1 MIRLRFPNGS
11 VVEYRL
17 ADQISLYD
25 THIRLLKKSDDK
37 ASVVIADV
45 PFSSGAIVEYERPY
59 RVLPPEFATP
69 GQAAEYLL
77 SVIQEVQYG
86 KSSLVYL
93 KRKLQ
98 DFDSRTLQWKKP

>member
-17 ADQISLYD
+17 ANAYE
-25 THIRLLKKSDDK
+25 THDNFVRLSTN
-37 ASVVIADV
+37 ANGQNITIADV
-45 PFSSGAIVEYERPY
+45 PFSSGAVIEYDRPY

-77 SVIQEVQYG
+77 TVIEEVQYG
-86 KSSLVYL
+86 SLVYL

-98 DFDSRTLQWKKP
+98 DFDARTLQWKKP

>member
-11 VVEYRL
+11 VVEYRF
-17 ADQISLYD
+17 ANGQNTS
-25 THIRLLKKSDDK
+25 
-37 ASVVIADV
+37 IADV
-45 PFSSGAIVEYERPY
+45 PFSSGAVIEYDRPY

-77 SVIQEVQYG
+77 TVIEEIQYG

-98 DFDSRTLQWKKP
+98 DFDARTLQWKEP